1 MSKECQY
8 CREDNIDSAIE
19 CVNCGKP
26 FNDVISPISLKSNK
40 VPIFVMTHLN
50 SGKEIRIT
58 GNCIIGRSG
67 NVEPDFFTDDNRFV
81 SEHHCK
87 VTLENGEYKIE
98 HIGKNPTKVND
109 DSLSKG
115 IRKILRN
122 GDYLTIADRK
132 FEISIVD
139 ENVDNEISI
148 PVVEQETMVSEN
160 LNEFTEKKYFII
172 CPKCGSEYEV
182 SNLDERIQECNNC
195 NKFNKREISKVG
207 AIVKNAN

>member
-1 MSKECQY
+1 MSKECQN

-26 FNDVISPISLKSNK
+26 FENVISSIKPNINSFPILTM
-40 VPIFVMTHLN
+40 IHLN
-50 SGKEIRIT
+50 SGKEIKIT
-58 GNCIIGRSG
+58 GNCVIGRSG
-67 NVEPDFFTDDNRFV
+67 NVEPEFFTDDNRFV

-87 VTLENGEYKIE
+87 ITLENGEYKIE

-132 FEISIVD
+132 FEIAIIKESV
-139 ENVDNEISI
+139 NEEVANS
-148 PVVEQETMVSEN
+148 VTEQETVVSEN
-160 LNEFTEKKYFII
+160 TCLPIEEKFII
-172 CPKCGSEYEV
+172 TCPVCGFDYEV
-182 SNLDERIQECNNC
+182 KSIDDKIKECEHC
-195 NKFNKREISKVG
+195 DDYDKTEISKIN
-207 AIVKNAN
+207 AKVKHAN